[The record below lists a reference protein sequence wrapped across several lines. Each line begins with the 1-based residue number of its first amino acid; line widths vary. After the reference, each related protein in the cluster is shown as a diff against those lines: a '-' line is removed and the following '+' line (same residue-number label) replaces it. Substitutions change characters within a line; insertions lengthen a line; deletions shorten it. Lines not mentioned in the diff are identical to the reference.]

1 LRVSCRPGGL
11 HKNYVTTKCID
22 TAFKKLYIISV
33 SKQQQST
40 EELKMIESKRVNGV
54 YLKTT
59 DGIVY
64 EISYEDLVESDEICS
79 PKKFLEALQNGERA
93 IAFFDG
99 WNEEI
104 YDQIERDYGINQ

>member
-1 LRVSCRPGGL
+1 M
-11 HKNYVTTKCID
+11 D
-22 TAFKKLYIISV
+22 QA
-33 SKQQQST
+33 
-40 EELKMIESKRVNGV
+40 KRINGV

-79 PKKFLEALQNGERA
+79 PKKFLEALQNGESA

-99 WNEEI
+99 SSEEL
-104 YDQIERDYGINQ
+104 YDEIKRRYGIN

>member
-1 LRVSCRPGGL
+1 MIKKIDYKKYCYFY
-11 HKNYVTTKCID
+11 KKCV
-22 TAFKKLYIISV
+22 AFYKKVCYIISV
-33 SKQQQST
+33 SKQQQQST
-40 EELKMIESKRVNGV
+40 EELKMDQAKRINGV

-79 PKKFLEALQNGERA
+79 PKKFLEALKGGERA

-99 WNEEI
+99 NDEREYDEI
-104 YDQIERDYGINQ
+104 EKRYGINQ